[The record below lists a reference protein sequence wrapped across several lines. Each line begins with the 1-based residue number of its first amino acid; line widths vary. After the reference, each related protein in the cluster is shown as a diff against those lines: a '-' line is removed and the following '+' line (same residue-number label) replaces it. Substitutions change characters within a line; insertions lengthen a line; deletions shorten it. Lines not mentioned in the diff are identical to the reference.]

1 LPSKF
6 GVAAGLS
13 GSSPLELE
21 LELLLVESSPGSF
34 GGGCVG
40 NGCFAAASAGVV
52 DGLGVG
58 VGESGGVA
66 GLADWPGNGNCS
78 AADFLGAGVQG
89 LAL

>member
-1 LPSKF
+1 M
-6 GVAAGLS
+6 
-13 GSSPLELE
+13 
-21 LELLLVESSPGSF
+21 
-34 GGGCVG
+34 G